1 LAFLLPMEAAADG
14 IDWMLDHSV
23 QPLIMLRN
31 SIVPHSVIAQNQ
43 FAQADSRSHDEA
55 SAAAEEME
63 ADVIESR
70 KERKEQQK
78 RELKAK
84 CAAHAFDTKVEGGS
98 WENSPTDLETLR
110 RKSKFKIDDLRRP
123 LIAGTTTLLVKPS
136 KGTANAI
143 FIRQN
148 PNFDLAAALA
158 AMANP
163 PAPAEAAPAEAA
175 PAEAAPAEA
184 AGVVADEDID
194 VWGSSSDDD
203 VEVEEGDADDG
214 EFTVLKIIGQD
225 QEDPNWFMVKWLNG
239 EETLEPSRNLT
250 QCWTLVEEYL
260 QSQKPQMSKYELA
273 IQNKREENQRVVAE
287 LAELHAQHAVAQ
299 AAEAEAVTEVTED
312 QAEDQAAQAAE
323 AEAATEVTKEERQ
336 HRELA
341 ATRATMETPPAL
353 TPQASASTD
362 NRNGMLDSELQ
373 ADLDMMDTLGQMHDP
388 ATPAA
393 ASKKRPPVS
402 PAEGSP
408 TEEQVTKVRSS
419 PRFSRLPG
427 AAQPPALKIGDRVR
441 AIYRYKEGGVT
452 KYPGEIVDATP
463 DNGHFTVHYND
474 GDVEE
479 GVPRAVIA
487 LVSDKVLDKSPP
499 K

>member
-1 LAFLLPMEAAADG
+1 MEAAADG

-70 KERKEQQK
+70 KERKQQQK

-203 VEVEEGDADDG
+203 VEDDGGPDDG

-239 EETLEPSRNLT
+239 EETLEPSGNLT

-260 QSQKPQMSKYELA
+260 QSQKPQMSEYELA
-273 IQNKREENQRVVAE
+273 IQKKREENQRVVVE
-287 LAELHAQHAVAQ
+287 LAELHAQHAAAQ
-299 AAEAEAVTEVTED
+299 AADAEAVTEVTED

-341 ATRATMETPPAL
+341 ATRATMETPPAS

-408 TEEQVTKVRSS
+408 AEEQVTKVRSS

>member
-1 LAFLLPMEAAADG
+1 M
-14 IDWMLDHSV
+14 
-23 QPLIMLRN
+23 
-31 SIVPHSVIAQNQ
+31 PHSVIAQNQ

-70 KERKEQQK
+70 KQRKEQQK

-163 PAPAEAAPAEAA
+163 LA

-239 EETLEPSRNLT
+239 EETLEPSGNLT

-260 QSQKPQMSKYELA
+260 QSQKPQMSEYELA
-273 IQNKREENQRVVAE
+273 IQKKREENQRVVVE
-287 LAELHAQHAVAQ
+287 LAELHAQHAAAQ
-299 AAEAEAVTEVTED
+299 AADAEAVTEVTED

-452 KYPGEIVDATP
+452 KYPA
-463 DNGHFTVHYND
+463 
-474 GDVEE
+474 E
-479 GVPRAVIA
+479 GRS
-487 LVSDKVLDKSPP
+487 LMPP
-499 K
+499 QTMDTSQCTTTMAMLRRVCQGPSLLLYLTRS